1 MASSSARGWIR
12 LVLLAVTG
20 LVLALAVMVL
30 LRGRD
35 WATAEHL
42 RNYRELEIVGRAVE
56 GWPKQIEMMARS
68 NFVPGK
74 LKHASALSEDRGAL
88 GVVNYAHPDLGEFK
102 IRYGVRTCPKEPEKD
117 AKGEVVEPA
126 SCDPDPYAGV
136 QSTDN
141 KLSVYGEIPLRDL
154 VAAELDVGNVTTDK
168 VLLQTVTGENMSGVD
183 LPDESLLQYSADLSL
198 EGIAKLSDSAPDF
211 ETVFV
216 VDKDGLVV
224 ASLGGKKL
232 PVSSVK
238 DIIAD
243 DADLGA
249 LLLTSARVV
258 SGKDIGGGDSK
269 AAQPPTLRGNA
280 EPVSVSIAGE
290 SYVMYMRPLN
300 FPAPWASNCAVKSSD
315 KSDLKGCLIVGLAPD
330 GGTYARS
337 LSLSPDLLT
346 LAAIFLTLAVAL
358 VPVMKLRFLG
368 PAGHMTPLEVIAAI
382 FGIVAAF
389 ALAVLAVVLVWNSL
403 LSHARSQTRLES
415 LAQEM
420 AGQFEIEFASMLAL
434 TNTPA
439 AIWPAADKPRAA
451 PAAGATLICTDSP
464 PSAAAVPAAKQPR
477 NSGTEARSNTPVP
490 PTAST
495 EWLVLPGM
503 GGSGPWV
510 WPLRESLSLSDA
522 KGNRFVGS
530 STIMNRC
537 KGSITRLGIGERQY
551 FRAALAGVS
560 HGNFDATRF
569 NAPKGFKFASDYTIE
584 AVRSSSDGGNKVAIA
599 VPFDNTGVGIK
610 DDKLRR
616 GIMLQ
621 TMVPR
626 SFLAPVLPSSV
637 EFIIVDASDKRL
649 PYVAGSNTHRIAI
662 DGLGSAFSSGAPIDA
677 IERAARA
684 ASIDTRDAKHPTVRE
699 RLRGV
704 LTGVDDSAESQSFDA
719 VFEGRPQQ
727 FVARGL
733 KGTPWVLIVHR
744 PLRDVDAQL
753 AATASFAAI
762 GWFGL
767 ALVGAFVMGVA
778 WLVWRKRSWLWLWPR
793 PGVGPLARR
802 AALEIY
808 GALAAALLI
817 IIVPA
822 TQIEVYKV
830 WLAVLMPIVA
840 SAIAWRHIGHA
851 GGPGPAGVLMP
862 TDERGHRLLIVALF
876 LSFGA
881 LPMLAMWSDAARETR
896 VGANNDEIVHLEAAW
911 EENRIATRA
920 ALKSIMLP
928 DPPLAGVVDAVNA
941 AWAKP
946 DAEVLAA
953 LQRAGLPG
961 LAMAAKPTPNRLKPG
976 LSGLLHDWANLGRP
990 VDVAGCVGTLEPT
1003 SVYCVDDNARV
1014 GLVDSN
1020 RRPPLSLKGLWWPGV
1035 IGSLIALSVL
1045 VFVLRHSIHALVRS
1059 LFGFGT
1065 PLEAVTYPRLSRRD
1079 RRLELPERTVVLN
1092 GPLALQL
1099 ELLGPNDA
1107 LDVGQTEAQRAAAAS
1122 GYSGHRERLLGG
1134 GTVVVIGL
1142 EIALRDGALGEAALS
1157 MLEDMSL
1164 LIDRQRRSDS
1174 GVAEGRVVVLTD
1186 LSPLDRV
1193 LQAYEREQSE
1203 TATAPGVPLI
1213 SRQQQLRWS
1222 RLFEDF
1228 TTVVFRPTAKFTWNA
1243 RVERRCRKQLA
1254 HIADTTHAGESLAD
1268 GIIQLMREAHYLP
1281 EVVLNSL
1288 IDPRRVPSAATWK
1301 KLFSVTYP
1309 ISTVQYGRLYARPVW
1324 DWAQSVRPATREA
1337 AIDYLRGTLIEH
1349 YQHLWVA
1356 SSRAERVILDNLARG
1371 RVVNISAALAL
1382 RSLIRRGLVV
1392 LDPEPRLINASF
1404 AAFVRQAER
1413 PEAMAMWRMEQGKS
1427 SWDKAALPLAIM
1439 LPGAIILLA
1448 GLALMAGESFTTVFP
1463 VILGVGPALLA
1474 TFGGGRKQS

>member
-1 MASSSARGWIR
+1 MATSNARGWMR
-12 LVLLAVTG
+12 LVLLAVVG

-56 GWPKQIEMMARS
+56 GWPKSIEMMARS

-74 LKHASALSEDRGAL
+74 VKPATALSEDAGAM
-88 GVVNYAHPDLGEFK
+88 GVVTYAHPDLGAFK
-102 IRYGVRTCPKEPEKD
+102 LRYGVRPCPEAVEPD
-117 AKGEVVEPA
+117 AKGDDTEVP
-126 SCDPDPYAGV
+126 SCDPDPFAGV
-136 QSTDN
+136 QSADN
-141 KLSVYGEIPLRDL
+141 KLSVFGELPLRDL
-154 VAAELDVGNVTTDK
+154 VAAEADVGNVTTDK
-168 VLLQTVTGENMSGVD
+168 ALLRSVFGTEMPDVD
-183 LPDESLLQYSADLSL
+183 VPGESLLQYNAELSL

-216 VDKDGLVV
+216 VDKDGVVV
-224 ASLGGKKL
+224 ASLGGKQL
-232 PVSSVK
+232 PVTSVK

-249 LLLTSARVV
+249 LLLTSARAV
-258 SGKDIGGGDSK
+258 SGKDVGSGNAKD
-269 AAQPPTLRGNA
+269 AQTPTLRGNA
-280 EPVSVSIAGE
+280 EPVSVRIAGE

-300 FPAPWASNCAVKSSD
+300 FPAPWASNCAVKVTE
-315 KSDLKGCLIVGLAPD
+315 KSEAKGCLIVGLARD

-368 PAGHMTPLEVIAAI
+368 PAGHLTPLEVIAAI

-403 LSHARSQTRLES
+403 LAHARSQTRLEN
-415 LAQEM
+415 LAQQM
-420 AGQFEIEFASMLAL
+420 AGQFEIEFASVLAL
-434 TNTPA
+434 SNPTA
-439 AIWPAADKPRAA
+439 AIWPDAGA
-451 PAAGATLICTDSP
+451 PAAKVPAATLICTEATAAVAPAAGKSP
-464 PSAAAVPAAKQPR
+464 PKAATEIRPHAPAPPMASA
-477 NSGTEARSNTPVP
+477 
-490 PTAST
+490 
-495 EWLVLPGM
+495 EWLVLPAM
-503 GGSGPWV
+503 GGNGPWV

-522 KGNRFVGS
+522 RGNRFAGS

-537 KGSITRLGIGERQY
+537 KASVTRLGIGGRQY
-551 FRAALAGVS
+551 LRAALAGVS
-560 HGNFDATRF
+560 HGSFESARF
-569 NAPKGFKFASDYTIE
+569 NAPEGFKFAPDYTIE
-584 AVRSSSDGGNKVAIA
+584 VIRSSSDGGNKVAVA
-599 VPFDNTGVGIK
+599 VPFDNSGAAAG
-610 DDKLRR
+610 DDKSRR

-637 EFIIVDASDKRL
+637 EFIIVDASDPKL

-662 DGLGSAFSSGAPIDA
+662 DGLGTAFSSGSPTDA

-684 ASIDTRDAKHPTVRE
+684 ASIDTRDGRRRTVRDY
-699 RLRGV
+699 LRAT
-704 LTGVDDSAESQSFDA
+704 LTGQDNAAESQSFDA

-733 KGTPWVLIVHR
+733 KGTPWVLVVHR

-767 ALVGAFVMGVA
+767 ALIGVIIMALA
-778 WLVWRKRSWLWLWPR
+778 WLVWGKRSWLWLWPR
-793 PGVGPLARR
+793 PGVGPLAAR
-802 AALEIY
+802 AALRIY
-808 GALAAALLI
+808 GVLALALLI
-817 IIVPA
+817 VIVPLGSF
-822 TQIEVYKV
+822 EVYKV
-830 WLAVLMPIVA
+830 WLAVLAPIVA
-840 SAIAWRHIGHA
+840 SVIAWRHIGHA
-851 GGPGPAGVLMP
+851 GGNAAAGVLMP
-862 TDERGHRLLIVALF
+862 ADERGHRLLIVALF

-896 VGANNDEIVHLEAAW
+896 VGAHNDEIVHLEAAW
-911 EENRIATRA
+911 ATNRAATRA
-920 ALKSIMLP
+920 ALKAIMLP
-928 DPPLAGVVDAVNA
+928 DPPRAGVVDAVNA
-941 AWAKP
+941 AWPAR
-946 DAEVLAA
+946 DADVRAA
-953 LQRAGLPG
+953 LQLAGLPG
-961 LAMAAKPTPNRLKPG
+961 LAATAQPTPNRLGPG
-976 LSGLLHDWANLGRP
+976 LSGILHDWANLGRP
-990 VDVAGCVGTLEPT
+990 VDVAGCDGELDLT
-1003 SVYCVDDNARV
+1003 SVYCVDDNARI
-1014 GLVDSN
+1014 GLVESN

-1035 IGSLIALSVL
+1035 IGSLLALGALVL
-1045 VFVLRHSIHALVRS
+1045 VLRHSIHALVRS

-1079 RRLELPERTVVLN
+1079 RRLDLPERTVVLN

-1107 LDVGQTEAQRAAAAS
+1107 LDVGQSEAQRVAGAT
-1122 GYSGHRERLLGG
+1122 GYAGHRERLLGG

-1142 EIALRDGALGEAALS
+1142 EIALRDAALGEAALA

-1174 GVAEGRVVVLTD
+1174 GIAEGRIVVLTD

-1203 TATAPGVPLI
+1203 SAAHPDVPLI

-1228 TTVVFRPTAKFTWNA
+1228 TTVVFRPTAKFIWNA

-1254 HIADTTHAGESLAD
+1254 YTAGTTHAGESLAD
-1268 GIIQLMREAHYLP
+1268 GIIQLVREAHYLP

-1309 ISTVQYGRLYARPVW
+1309 ISVVQYGRLYARPVW
-1324 DWAQSVRPATREA
+1324 EWAQSVRPATREA

-1427 SWDKAALPLAIM
+1427 SWDKAALPLAIV

-1474 TFGGGRKQS
+1474 TFGGGRKQG